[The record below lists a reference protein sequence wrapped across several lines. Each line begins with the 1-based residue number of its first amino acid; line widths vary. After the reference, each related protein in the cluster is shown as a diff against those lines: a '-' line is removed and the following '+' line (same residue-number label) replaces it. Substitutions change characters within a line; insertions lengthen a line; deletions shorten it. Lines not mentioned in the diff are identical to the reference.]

1 MWKNNDEALKE
12 RFMLAMERIYE
23 IREAVD
29 VKQPYSDYFQTVA
42 AFICKVKEIAEKDAA
57 GTLEELEEDN
67 RRLYEDI
74 VGDRYET
81 SYANPSHSTALMGNE
96 FGKLFSMLYAQ
107 MYQMIVFAYAKR
119 LENFIVYAEL
129 FIEVYNLME
138 QEETE
143 FLSVKDTV
151 YWFFSDYSDLFARQQ
166 IEDLLITGNTVYEQ
180 IIEQSD
186 EDLRYLY
193 KYGMNITENE
203 RKMAEFLNKMDKETL
218 KQTAATFVN
227 GYCRGFEV
235 TKRDLSK
242 KDRFELR
249 YAIGLEPLIKAS
261 LPLWEE
267 KGLKPTYRHI
277 TITTTPANRQF
288 EYDHRYDQTVY
299 LDRQYKERRSQV
311 FRVTYEERKEE
322 ARRYAGPVV
331 LETFGEIPFEP
342 KNNAD
347 SYRLNEKQQTL
358 SIELASETRSIMNE
372 YIPEDETS
380 FTIIAFPVPEIGD
393 QFEEIFK
400 ETMKVNTLD
409 NEKYIKIQQI
419 IIDALDQGK
428 FVRVKGRNENKTDLV
443 IQLHPLTDPEKQ
455 TNFENCTAD
464 VNIPVGEV
472 FTSPVLKG
480 TNGILHISRVFM
492 RGLEYKELELTF
504 KDGMISSYTCK
515 NFDSEEEN
523 RAYIK
528 ENLMYHR
535 ETLPMGEFAIGTN
548 TTAYAMAQK
557 YNIFRRLPILIAEKT
572 GPHFAVGDTC
582 YSHSEDL
589 AVFNP
594 DGKEI
599 IARDNECSV
608 LRKTDPHKAYFACHT
623 DATIPY
629 DELGAIDVVRAD
641 GTEIPIIRNSRFV
654 LPGTEELNKALEIE

>member
-1 MWKNNDEALKE
+1 MWKNSDEALQE
-12 RFMLAMERIYE
+12 RFALAMERIYS
-23 IREAVD
+23 IRASVD
-29 VKQPYSDYFQTVA
+29 VKEPYLDYFQTVA
-42 AFICKVKEIAEKDAA
+42 AFICKVKEIAEKDANR
-57 GTLEELEEDN
+57 TLEELEEDN
-67 RRLYEDI
+67 RKLYEDI
-74 VGDRYET
+74 AGDHYEK
-81 SYANPSHSTALMGNE
+81 SYANPAYSTALMGEE
-96 FGKLFSMLYAQ
+96 FGRLFSMLYAQ
-107 MYQMIVFAYAKR
+107 MYQMILFAYAKR
-119 LENFIVYAEL
+119 LENFTVYAEL
-129 FIEVYNLME
+129 FIEIYNLME

-143 FLSVKDTV
+143 FSSVKDAV
-151 YWFFSDYSDLFARQQ
+151 YWFFSDYSDLFVRQQ
-166 IEDLLITGNTVYEQ
+166 VEDLLITGNTVYEQ

-193 KYGMNITENE
+193 KYGMNVTENE
-203 RKMAEFLNKMDKETL
+203 RKMAKFLNEMDKETL
-218 KQTAATFVN
+218 KEIAATFVN

-261 LPLWEE
+261 LPLWKE

-288 EYDHRYDQTVY
+288 EYDHRYDQAVY
-299 LDRQYKERRSQV
+299 LDKQYKERRSQV
-311 FRVTYEERKEE
+311 LRVTYEEHKKE
-322 ARRYAGPVV
+322 AQSYAGPVV
-331 LETFGEIPFEP
+331 LETFGEVPFEP
-342 KNNAD
+342 KNNGD
-347 SYRLNEKQQTL
+347 SYRLDEKQQNI
-358 SIELASETRSIMNE
+358 SIELSNETRSIMNE

-380 FTIIAFPVPEIGD
+380 FTIIAFPIPEIGD
-393 QFEEIFK
+393 CFEEIFR

-409 NEKYIKIQQI
+409 NERYIRIQQK
-419 IIDALDQGK
+419 IIDALDQGR
-428 FVRVKGRNENKTDLV
+428 FVKVKGKGENKTDLV
-443 IQLHPLTDPEKQ
+443 IQLHQLTDPEKQ

-504 KDGMISSYTCK
+504 KDGMISDYTCK

-523 RAYIK
+523 KAYIK

-535 ETLPMGEFAIGTN
+535 ESLPMGEFAIGTN

-557 YNIFRRLPILIAEKT
+557 YNIFKRLPILIAEKT

-599 IARDNECSV
+599 IARENECSA
-608 LRKTDPHKAYFACHT
+608 LRKTDPQKAYFSCHT

-629 DELGAIDVVRAD
+629 DELGAIDVVRSD
-641 GTEIPIIRNSRFV
+641 GTEIPIIRDSRFV
-654 LPGTEELNKALEIE
+654 LPGTEELNEALEIE

>member
-1 MWKNNDEALKE
+1 MWKDNDEALQE
-12 RFMLAMERIYE
+12 RFTLAMERIYN
-23 IREAVD
+23 IRESVD
-29 VKQPYSDYFQTVA
+29 VKEPYSDYFQTVA
-42 AFICKVKEIAEKDAA
+42 AFICKVKEIAQKDANR
-57 GTLEELEEDN
+57 TLEELEEDN
-67 RRLYEDI
+67 RKLYEDI
-74 VGDRYET
+74 AAGHYET
-81 SYANPSHSTALMGNE
+81 SYANPSYSVALMGEE

-107 MYQMIVFAYAKR
+107 MYQMILFAYAKR
-119 LENFIVYAEL
+119 LENFTVYAEL

-138 QEETE
+138 QEETK
-143 FLSVKDTV
+143 FSSVKDTI
-151 YWFFSDYSDLFARQQ
+151 YWFFSDYSDLFVRQQ
-166 IEDLLITGNTVYEQ
+166 IEDLLVTGNTVYEQ
-180 IIEQSD
+180 IIEQSS

-193 KYGMNITENE
+193 KYGMNVTENE
-203 RKMAEFLNKMDKETL
+203 RRMAKFLNEMDEETL

-249 YAIGLEPLIKAS
+249 YAMGLEPLIKAS
-261 LPLWEE
+261 LPLWQE
-267 KGLKPTYRHI
+267 KGLRPTYRHI

-288 EYDHRYDQTVY
+288 EYDHRYDQAVY
-299 LDRQYKERRSQV
+299 LDKQYKERRAQV
-311 FRVTYEERKEE
+311 LRVTYEEHREE
-322 ARRYAGPVV
+322 AQNYAGPVV
-331 LETFGEIPFEP
+331 LETFGEVPFEP
-342 KNNAD
+342 KNNPS
-347 SYRLNEKQQTL
+347 SYKFDEKQQSI
-358 SIELASETRSIMNE
+358 SIELSNETRSLMNE
-372 YIPEDETS
+372 YIPEEETS
-380 FTIIAFPVPEIGD
+380 FTMIAFPIPEIGD
-393 QFEEIFK
+393 RFEEIFR

-409 NEKYIKIQQI
+409 NERYTEIQQT
-419 IIDALDQGK
+419 IIDALDQGR
-428 FVRVKGRNENKTDLV
+428 FVKVKGRGANKTDLV
-443 IQLHPLTDPEKQ
+443 IQLHQLTDPERQ

-480 TNGILHISRVFM
+480 TNGLLHISRVFM

-504 KDGMISSYTCK
+504 KDGMISDYTCK

-523 RAYIK
+523 KAYIK
-528 ENLMYHR
+528 ENLLYHR

-557 YNIFRRLPILIAEKT
+557 YNIFKRLPILIAEKT

-599 IARDNECSV
+599 IARENEWSA
-608 LRKTDPHKAYFACHT
+608 LRKTDPQKAYFSCHT

-629 DELGAIDVVRAD
+629 DELGAIDVVRLD

-654 LPGTEELNKALEIE
+654 LSGTEELNKPLEIE